1 MNLLSHASF
10 RALIFCLMLIGSPFS
25 AIPAPA
31 PLLNVVV
38 IFCDDLAY
46 ADIGCYGAKG
56 YKTPNIDRLARQGM
70 RFTDFY
76 VAQAVCSASRAALM
90 TGCYPN
96 RIGIKGALGPQSKI
110 GLNTNEVTIAEML
123 KERGYATGVFGK
135 WHLGHLPEFLP
146 LRHGFDEF
154 FGLPYSNDMW
164 PNHPTAGTNYP
175 PLPLIEGERTVE
187 IMPDQTQLTTRYT
200 ERAIRFIERHRS
212 QPFFLYVPH
221 NMPHV
226 PLFVSSKFA
235 GKTKRGLFGDVLA
248 EIDWSVGEILS
259 ALKRHGLEE
268 NTLVVFTSD
277 NGPWLVYGDHAGS
290 AKPLREGK
298 ATAFDGGVRVPF
310 IARWPGRIPAG
321 KVCREPA
328 MTIDLLPTIARLT
341 GSRLP
346 AQPIDG
352 LDIWP
357 LFAGEKKARSPHD
370 ALFFYWDD
378 ALHAVRSGE
387 WKLHFPHEYVQP
399 APIGGGGKPGKLAR
413 PKTSLALYH
422 IAKDVSESEN
432 LADRHPEIVARL
444 ETLAARARTD
454 FGDSATKQKGAGLR
468 EPGRL

>member
-1 MNLLSHASF
+1 MNLLSRASF
-10 RALIFCLMLIGSPFS
+10 HALIFCLMLIGSLS
-25 AIPAPA
+25 GAIPAPGQL
-31 PLLNVVV
+31 PNVVV

-46 ADIGCYGAKG
+46 ADLGCYGAKG

-110 GLNTNEVTIAEML
+110 GLNTNEVTIAKML

-175 PLPLIEGERTVE
+175 PLPLIEGERAVE

-200 ERAIRFIERHRS
+200 ERAVRFIERHKS

-248 EIDWSVGEILS
+248 EIDWSVGEILG
-259 ALKRHGLEE
+259 ALKKHGLEE
-268 NTLVVFTSD
+268 NTLVIFSSD

-328 MTIDLLPTIARLT
+328 MTLMCYRR
-341 GSRLP
+341 SR
-346 AQPIDG
+346 D
-352 LDIWP
+352 
-357 LFAGEKKARSPHD
+357 
-370 ALFFYWDD
+370 
-378 ALHAVRSGE
+378 
-387 WKLHFPHEYVQP
+387 
-399 APIGGGGKPGKLAR
+399 
-413 PKTSLALYH
+413 
-422 IAKDVSESEN
+422 
-432 LADRHPEIVARL
+432 
-444 ETLAARARTD
+444 
-454 FGDSATKQKGAGLR
+454 
-468 EPGRL
+468 

>member
-1 MNLLSHASF
+1 MLGALNQAS
-10 RALIFCLMLIGSPFS
+10 A
-25 AIPAPA
+25 APK
-31 PLLNVVV
+31 PLPNVVV

-56 YKTPNIDRLARQGM
+56 YQTPNIDRLARQGM

-96 RIGIKGALGPQSKI
+96 RIGIKGALGPQAKI
-110 GLNTNEVTIAEML
+110 GLHTNELTIAEML
-123 KERGYATGVFGK
+123 KERGYATGIFGK

-146 LRHGFDEF
+146 LRHGFDEY

-164 PNHPTAGTNYP
+164 PNHPSAGTNYP
-175 PLPLIEGERTVE
+175 PLPLIDGERTVE

-200 ERAIRFIERHRS
+200 ERAVRFIERHKS

-235 GKTKRGLFGDVLA
+235 GKTKRGLFGDVIA
-248 EIDWSVGEILS
+248 EIDWSVGEILG
-259 ALKRHGLEE
+259 ALKRQGLEE
-268 NTLVVFTSD
+268 NTLVIFTSD

-310 IARWPGRIPAG
+310 IARWPGRIPAR

-328 MTIDLLPTIARLT
+328 MTIDLLPTFARLT

-346 AQPIDG
+346 ARPIDG

-357 LFAGEKKARSPHD
+357 LLAGEKKAQSQHD

-378 ALHAVRSGE
+378 SLHAVRSGE
-387 WKLHFPHEYVQP
+387 WKLHFPHEYFHPDPV
-399 APIGGGGKPGKLAR
+399 GGGGKPGKLTR
-413 PKTSLALYH
+413 PKTPLALYH
-422 IAKDVSESEN
+422 IAKDATESEN
-432 LADRHPEIVARL
+432 VAEKHPEIVARL
-444 ETLAARARTD
+444 EALAARARAD
-454 FGDSATKQKGAGLR
+454 FGDSMTKQKGAAVR